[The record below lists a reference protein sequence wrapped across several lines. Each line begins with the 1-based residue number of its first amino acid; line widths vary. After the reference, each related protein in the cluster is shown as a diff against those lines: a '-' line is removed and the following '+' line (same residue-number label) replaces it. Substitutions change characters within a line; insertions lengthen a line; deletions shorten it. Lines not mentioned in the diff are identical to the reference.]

1 MKPTK
6 TVKPTKITKS
16 EYHESVSPAFCAWR
30 KRMHHVCGVSTDM
43 YVRLF
48 TEKRS
53 RGARTKYW
61 ITGSNMLP
69 SIKITEFIRQN
80 PTFIANGVVY
90 KVIFDSHYVSGT
102 PYGYPSATLHAE
114 KLNTIKFNSIK

>member
-6 TVKPTKITKS
+6 TVNNTKITKS

-30 KRMHHVCGVSTDM
+30 KIMHNVCGINTDM

-61 ITGSNMLP
+61 ITGSKLP
-69 SIKITEFIRQN
+69 IIKITEFIRQN

-90 KVIFDSHYVSGT
+90 KVIFESYYFCGS
-102 PYGYPSATLHAE
+102 PYGYRSATLHAE
-114 KLNTIKFNSIK
+114 KLNTIKFN